1 MKRKNLSVL
10 AIMMAVSLVMTACG
24 ASDSNKEVTEQ
35 SEVQNVGNGDVENA
49 STESVKGDTEN
60 ENTEVVVV
68 EDSTV
73 AKAGDLSKYT
83 DAVQIVLDD
92 AGVTVNGEAAA
103 TSDENAVYVSNDIIY
118 YEDKDTYES
127 GNTYGEGEDADK
139 HSVEEAAAHTV
150 VNITQSGTYQ
160 VTGVLSAGQIFV
172 NVGEEET
179 DKVTLILNGVD
190 ITCEVAPAV
199 LFYEVYECDEDA
211 SEETAT
217 KDVDITNAGAK
228 VILADDSVNN
238 VSGSYVA
245 KIYKDN
251 DEEKKLHKYDA
262 AFYSK
267 VSMEISGE
275 EKGDGIL
282 NITAENEGLGSE
294 MHLTINS
301 GNINIQSTD
310 DGINTSEDYV
320 SVCTINGGKL
330 NVQASLGKEGDGIDS
345 NGWLVINGGT
355 VMASSNPTS
364 QDAGID
370 SDMGIYI
377 NGGAVIACGNMYDN
391 VAEDSAA
398 NTMVLQFM
406 DGSKGDLVVKDS
418 NDTEVIA
425 FACAADYSN
434 VVISS
439 DAITEG
445 TYQVYNGETQL
456 SHSGMMMGMGGGRP
470 QMPNGE
476 MPEGGKLGEGEMP
489 QMPEGSKFGEGEMP
503 QMEEGERPQMPNG
516 GKFTEGEAP
525 QRPENDEVP
534 AIAEGDKPQM
544 PNGGLTESGEKSTD
558 FTVEKGVNF
567 FGGVAE

>member
-1 MKRKNLSVL
+1 MKRKNLSVI

-35 SEVQNVGNGDVENA
+35 SEVQSEMSAEAGNDEVENV
-49 STESVKGDTEN
+49 SIESVKGNIEN
-60 ENTEVVVV
+60 ENTEVVVM

-73 AKAGDLSKYT
+73 AKAADFSKYT

-103 TSDENAVYVSNDIIY
+103 NSDENAVYVSNDIIY
-118 YEDKDTYES
+118 YEDKDSYES
-127 GNTYGEGEDADK
+127 GNPYGEGEDADK
-139 HSVEEAAAHTV
+139 HSAEEAVAHTV
-150 VNITQSGTYQ
+150 VNITQPGTYH
-160 VTGVLSAGQIFV
+160 VTGTLSAGQIFV

-228 VILADDSVNN
+228 VILADGSVNN

-251 DEEKKLHKYDA
+251 DEEKKLHKYDG

-267 VSMEISGE
+267 VSMEIDGE

-294 MHLTINS
+294 MHLTING

-320 SVCTINGGKL
+320 SICTINGGKL

-355 VMASSNPTS
+355 VIASSNPTS

-377 NGGAVIACGNMYDN
+377 NGGTVIACGNMYDN
-391 VAEDSAA
+391 VEADSAA
-398 NTMVLQFM
+398 NTMVLQFT

-418 NDTEVIA
+418 NDTEVVS
-425 FACAADYSN
+425 FTCTADYSN

-470 QMPNGE
+470 QMPSGE
-476 MPEGGKLGEGEMP
+476 MPEGGKFGEGEMLQMPEGSEIPGGGKFGEGEMP
-489 QMPEGSKFGEGEMP
+489 QMPEG
-503 QMEEGERPQMPNG
+503 ERPQMPIG
-516 GKFTEGEAP
+516 G
-525 QRPENDEVP
+525 
-534 AIAEGDKPQM
+534 M
-544 PNGGLTESGEKSTD
+544 TESGERSID
-558 FTVEKGVNF
+558 FNVEKGVNF
-567 FGGVAE
+567 FGGVTE

>member
-35 SEVQNVGNGDVENA
+35 SVVQSEVSAE
-49 STESVKGDTEN
+49 
-60 ENTEVVVV
+60 
-68 EDSTV
+68 
-73 AKAGDLSKYT
+73 AGDLSKYT
-83 DAVQIVLDD
+83 DAVQIVLND
-92 AGVTVNGEAAA
+92 AGVTVNGETAA

-118 YEDKDTYES
+118 YEDKDSYES
-127 GNTYGEGEDADK
+127 GNPYGEGEEADK
-139 HSVEEAAAHTV
+139 HSAEEAAAHTV
-150 VNITQSGTYQ
+150 VNITQPGTYQ
-160 VTGVLSAGQIFV
+160 VTGTLSAGQIFV

-199 LFYEVYECDEDA
+199 LFYDVYECDEDA

-217 KDVDITNAGAK
+217 KDVDTTNAGAK
-228 VILADDSVNN
+228 VILADGSVNN
-238 VSGSYVA
+238 VTGSYVA

-267 VSMEISGE
+267 ASMEISGE

-282 NITAENEGLGSE
+282 NISAENEGLGSE
-294 MHLTINS
+294 MHLTING

-377 NGGAVIACGNMYDN
+377 NGGTVIACGNMYDN
-391 VAEDSAA
+391 VEAESMA
-398 NTMVLQFM
+398 NTMVLQFA
-406 DGSKGDLVVKDS
+406 DGAKGDLVVKDS
-418 NDTEVIA
+418 NDTELIA

-476 MPEGGKLGEGEMP
+476 MSEGGKFGEGEMP
-489 QMPEGSKFGEGEMP
+489 QMPEGSEILGGGKFGEGEMP
-503 QMEEGERPQMPNG
+503 QMPEGERPQMPNG
-516 GKFTEGEAP
+516 G
-525 QRPENDEVP
+525 
-534 AIAEGDKPQM
+534 M
-544 PNGGLTESGEKSTD
+544 TESGERSID
-558 FTVEKGVNF
+558 FNVEKGVNF
-567 FGGVAE
+567 FGGVTE